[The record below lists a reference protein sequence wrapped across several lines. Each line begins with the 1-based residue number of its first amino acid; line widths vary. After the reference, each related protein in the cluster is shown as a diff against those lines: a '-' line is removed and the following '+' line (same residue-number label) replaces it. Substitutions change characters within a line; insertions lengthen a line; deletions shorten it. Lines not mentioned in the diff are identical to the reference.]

1 MSHIVARL
9 SRTAP
14 FRWLEPQHGSRRWL
28 SLSIVLGVLG
38 LAFILGRRPNPL
50 FVMALGGLFGALL
63 LLRWPN
69 LGFFALV
76 VAALAARVE
85 VGTGTEVALNPASML
100 VPVMLLIWV
109 LNAVIQHNL
118 HLTLSRTNRPLIA
131 FLLLGLISILISN
144 VIWDPTVPRS
154 DRFVVVQ
161 LAQWAIWAFS
171 AGIYWLVGNRIND
184 EVWLRRITAGYLIVA
199 GGIGLLRVM
208 PGGVEITF
216 NYLTFAVERAPF
228 WLLLTAMSAGQLLFN
243 RQLSNRW
250 RLFLIAAIGA
260 SLYYSL
266 GIEQDRSSNWVGVF
280 VALGVLAWL
289 RYRRLRWLS
298 IAVIAFTLAS
308 GVLFNSIY
316 EFAGGDAKWTE
327 SGASRGVLIGRVI
340 ELSMRN
346 PITGIGPA
354 AYRPYGLTKP
364 LFYEG
369 AYWIEPRINSH
380 NNYVD
385 LFSQVGVVGLAL
397 FFWFMIEVA
406 LLGWRLRRT
415 FKDGFLGGYVN
426 GVLAA
431 WVGTMIIMALADWF
445 LPFVYNIGFA
455 GFQASVLIWMMMGG
469 LITLEQIARKTS
481 AHHTPLAD

>member
-1 MSHIVARL
+1 MSHIVTRL

-14 FRWLEPQHGSRRWL
+14 FRWLEPQHGKRRWL
-28 SLSIVLGVLG
+28 SLAIVLGVWG
-38 LAFILGRRPNPL
+38 LAFILGRRPNLL

-63 LLRWPN
+63 LLRWPKS
-69 LGFFALV
+69 GFFALV
-76 VAALAARVE
+76 VAALAVRVE
-85 VGTGTEVALNPASML
+85 VGTGTDVALNPASMI

-109 LNAVIQHNL
+109 LNAVIEHDL
-118 HLTLSRTNRPLIA
+118 HLVPSRTNKPLMS
-131 FLLLGLISILISN
+131 FLLLGLVSILISN
-144 VIWDPTVPRS
+144 VIWDPSVPRS

-171 AGIYWLVGNRIND
+171 AGIYWLVGNRI
-184 EVWLRRITAGYLIVA
+184 ESIVWLRRITVGYLIVA
-199 GGIGLLRVM
+199 GAIGLLRVM
-208 PGGVEITF
+208 PGGVDITY
-216 NYLTFAVERAPF
+216 NYLTFAIERAPF

-243 RQLSNRW
+243 QQLSNRW
-250 RLFLIAAIGA
+250 RLFLVAAIGA

-280 VALGVLAWL
+280 AALGILAWL
-289 RYRRLRWLS
+289 RFPRLRWLS
-298 IAVIAFTLAS
+298 IAVIIFTLAS

-327 SGASRGVLIGRVI
+327 SGASRGVLIGRVL

-354 AYRPYGLTKP
+354 AYRPYGLTRP

-397 FFWFMIEVA
+397 FFWFMAEVA
-406 LLGWRLRRT
+406 RLGWRLRKSY
-415 FKDGFLGGYVN
+415 KDGFAGGYVN
-426 GVLAA
+426 GILAA

-445 LPFVYNIGFA
+445 LPFVYNIGFP

-469 LITLEQIARKTS
+469 LITLEQVARKQ
-481 AHHTPLAD
+481 ADQSQVV